1 MKTLQPLTPINKT
14 LLDDFAVCFK
24 PVKKTYSRGEVIMR
38 LDDDNKSVG
47 ILISGTAHLITTT
60 FDGTKTIID
69 YFEQGGIFGR
79 RFSPGTQTDPYTVI
93 AKNRCTVWLVDY
105 LKVITPCEKR
115 CDKHIR
121 LIDTML
127 LTMAQRAQLHVEVL
141 GKRTIR
147 GKLLSYFYYL
157 SKARSARTFTLPLSL
172 SDLADYISAD
182 RSAMMRELKKLN
194 EEKILISHACKITIL
209 KIIPL

>member
-1 MKTLQPLTPINKT
+1 MKTIHPLTPLNKT
-14 LLDDFAVCFK
+14 ALDEFAACFK
-24 PVKKTYSRGEVIMR
+24 PVKKNYSRGEVIMR

-69 YFEQGGIFGR
+69 YFEQGSIFGR
-79 RFSPGTQTDPYTVI
+79 RFSPGTQTDPYTVT
-93 AKNRCTVWLVDY
+93 AKTKCTVWLVDY

-141 GKRTIR
+141 GKRSIR
-147 GKLLSYFYYL
+147 GKLMSYFYQV
-157 SKARSARTFTLPLSL
+157 SKARNSRTFVLPLSL

-182 RSAMMRELKKLN
+182 RSAMMREIKKLN
-194 EEKILISHACKITIL
+194 DEKIIVSHANKITIL
-209 KIIPL
+209 KMIEI